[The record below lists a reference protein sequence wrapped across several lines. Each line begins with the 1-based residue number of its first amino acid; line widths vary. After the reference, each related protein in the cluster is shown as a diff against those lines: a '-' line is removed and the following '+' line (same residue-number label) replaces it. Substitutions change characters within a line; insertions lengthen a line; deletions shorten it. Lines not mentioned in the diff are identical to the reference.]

1 MNELENIISGLNNT
15 KDVSAIEKSIEFLP
29 KSSVNPLIPEK
40 AIEKLN
46 DHPQRDE
53 LWSVL
58 LTKIEPCSLSDKAL
72 QYFLDNK
79 IGLIEL
85 GHSDLPNQWLQKFAL
100 YVEEALFTLSERY
113 YYDDQFSAEDFC
125 TFLKKNKD
133 RPHMFLHLLEH
144 YFYDGMKNRK
154 KFNCLSCFIQK
165 NIDDKK
171 IKAVLNEILIA
182 ERVSLIDNTD
192 EISDTY
198 NNFHDSPA
206 ILLSIAENLFT
217 PENILASLSKVSN
230 IKFASKI
237 RKKSI
242 DTLKLKIS
250 I

>member
-1 MNELENIISGLNNT
+1 
-15 KDVSAIEKSIEFLP
+15 
-29 KSSVNPLIPEK
+29 
-40 AIEKLN
+40 
-46 DHPQRDE
+46 
-53 LWSVL
+53 
-58 LTKIEPCSLSDKAL
+58 
-72 QYFLDNK
+72 
-79 IGLIEL
+79 
-85 GHSDLPNQWLQKFAL
+85 
-100 YVEEALFTLSERY
+100 
-113 YYDDQFSAEDFC
+113 
-125 TFLKKNKD
+125 
-133 RPHMFLHLLEH
+133 MFLHLLEH